1 MDAPSSLISAVLST
15 NPELEEEPR
24 ICVCSPKR
32 RNRSK
37 AHRESACGHGSFL
50 CVDGQDLGSRMD
62 VPGVLELII
71 LHLAVCQKNR
81 LHVASCIQ
89 AAVIGILRSL
99 SQASS
104 KEPCCVSGQ
113 LRFSRTYTKRL
124 FDFHW
129 P

>member
-1 MDAPSSLISAVLST
+1 
-15 NPELEEEPR
+15 
-24 ICVCSPKR
+24 
-32 RNRSK
+32 
-37 AHRESACGHGSFL
+37 
-50 CVDGQDLGSRMD
+50 MD

-81 LHVASCIQ
+81 LHVASCIP

-113 LRFSRTYTKRL
+113 LRFSRTYTKRPL
-124 FDFHW
+124 RLPLALRRLLGPCPFVRRPAPKVAGPASVPAGVVAKGDRAW
-129 P
+129 LIALA